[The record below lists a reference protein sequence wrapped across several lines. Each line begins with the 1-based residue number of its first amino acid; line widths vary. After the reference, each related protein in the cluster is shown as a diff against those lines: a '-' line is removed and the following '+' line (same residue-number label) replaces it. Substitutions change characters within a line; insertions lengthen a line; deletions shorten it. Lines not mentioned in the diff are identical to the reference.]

1 GAKAG
6 RRHRP
11 PVPAPLGHRGL
22 RRLREEDRP
31 RPRPSRGPGDG
42 RLRSGGG
49 GRARTRGV
57 RVARCPCGAP
67 RRPRHSRSFQPEPGG
82 DLLSKAQAPSGA
94 SRAARLLTRPRT
106 VGPRGGILEGGAVVK
121 VILETTRLFLREL
134 SLADLDFAAEM
145 RADPEVMR
153 YYPRYYSRDE
163 TEAWVRK
170 QIDLYHT
177 QNHALWLAVDRDTLQ
192 PVGHVGLVRQLVDG
206 VEEREVGY

>member
-1 GAKAG
+1 
-6 RRHRP
+6 
-11 PVPAPLGHRGL
+11 
-22 RRLREEDRP
+22 
-31 RPRPSRGPGDG
+31 
-42 RLRSGGG
+42 
-49 GRARTRGV
+49 
-57 RVARCPCGAP
+57 
-67 RRPRHSRSFQPEPGG
+67 
-82 DLLSKAQAPSGA
+82 
-94 SRAARLLTRPRT
+94 
-106 VGPRGGILEGGAVVK
+106 VGPRGGILEGGAIVK

-177 QNHALWLAVDRDTLQ
+177 QNHALWLAVDRDTLR

-206 VEEREVGY
+206 VEEREVGYMIHRTFWRRGFATEAAIGTRDHAFDTLGLERVISLIHPDNVPSQGVARKLGMAPERRTLFNGFEHLLYSVSSSRGGHGSGT